1 NYKAWVI
8 TKKGLWIV
16 FDPYQ
21 VASYAAGPQTVLVP
35 YSVLKDIIKPDGPV
49 AALAK

>member
-1 NYKAWVI
+1 LKEQNTKNKESMLEDDMIQTGASARADNYQAWTI

-21 VASYAAGPQTVLVP
+21 VAA
-35 YSVLKDIIKPDGPV
+35 
-49 AALAK
+49 